1 MWDGGH
7 RQASILPNK
16 KVMWLRF
23 KIFVGYITLI
33 TLLAFTVYSFRKEQ
47 MERNRL
53 RQDERELIHTR
64 HLAEQIYAALLE
76 LSALGETVGVWKEA
90 DLSTYQRKS
99 KEACQHLQ
107 GLKPYIHSTK
117 GLSRVDSLC
126 ILLEQKEQLLD
137 TVMRTFIRLQEV
149 GEIVN
154 RKIPVIVSHVQKTTE
169 SLSESAPKDTVRK
182 SSGPTSF
189 WSRLLGRKE
198 KQSAYLEQRKKQKEI
213 SDRKRQKTSATGIL
227 RSLNREVTKRQRDE
241 REKLLFQMDE
251 LYDKSIK
258 QNQRLHSILKELET
272 EANLRIENRYRQ
284 FVAEHDRS
292 FHTLSIVAISVSLLA
307 LLLYGLVHRDLKR
320 KYRYQRRLES
330 SNTEKQE
337 LLQSRKDMMLSI
349 AHDLR
354 SPLATISGSAE
365 LLPKESGEQGR
376 MRYVDN
382 IRTPRNTC
390 SRWSTRSWSS
400 TCSTAASCNI
410 IPPSFTWAPCSGR
423 QPDSHAPAAKKKH
436 LGFSTGFSG
445 LDVVVG
451 GEKGFL
457 QQVVNNLLSN
467 AIKFTEEGS
476 VRLEAEYRKGE
487 LRLLVQDTGIGMD
500 VKDASRI
507 FDPFERL
514 ENGRHASGFG
524 LGLAITSRLVSEMGG
539 KIDVEST
546 PGRGS
551 RFTVLVPLPPADGNS
566 LMENRRPL
574 R

>member
-337 LLQSRKDMMLSI
+337 LLQSR
-349 AHDLR
+349 
-354 SPLATISGSAE
+354 
-365 LLPKESGEQGR
+365 
-376 MRYVDN
+376 
-382 IRTPRNTC
+382 
-390 SRWSTRSWSS
+390 
-400 TCSTAASCNI
+400 
-410 IPPSFTWAPCSGR
+410 
-423 QPDSHAPAAKKKH
+423 
-436 LGFSTGFSG
+436 
-445 LDVVVG
+445 
-451 GEKGFL
+451 
-457 QQVVNNLLSN
+457 
-467 AIKFTEEGS
+467 
-476 VRLEAEYRKGE
+476 
-487 LRLLVQDTGIGMD
+487 
-500 VKDASRI
+500 
-507 FDPFERL
+507 
-514 ENGRHASGFG
+514 
-524 LGLAITSRLVSEMGG
+524 
-539 KIDVEST
+539 
-546 PGRGS
+546 
-551 RFTVLVPLPPADGNS
+551 
-566 LMENRRPL
+566 
-574 R
+574 